1 MTWPFENNTNGIVK
15 NLAKRNL
22 KSEKRRNIMVVIAVA
37 LAAFLVCL
45 SGLTAISITKMKKDR
60 VVDTYE
66 ATYVRVS
73 EENLEKLKDV
83 TEFERVGE
91 YYIVGEKESSKGFTG
106 SFAYANNDMM
116 YMMRSQMKLT
126 DGNLPQKENEIL
138 VSKIWL
144 SKYYPSAG
152 VGDTVTLDISS
163 FPGDYTISGIVDAPA
178 DDSKN
183 LYSFM
188 ISKATLQKMNMYKS
202 DGYFAYVHLKNVEN
216 MPEETSKA
224 FFTQIAEK
232 NQLRSVRFHSEFF
245 KDMNTDWSQ
254 FMIVLGLAGI
264 IGLGAWVVIQSI
276 FRISIN
282 DKIKS
287 YGQLRTIGATKK
299 QIIRVV
305 KKERNRL
312 GVIGSIIGITLSVI
326 LSLIIFPKGFSISGY
341 LGCILMTI
349 IFCWLTIC
357 IVVHKPIKLAAKI
370 SPIEAVRFRI
380 EQKSK
385 IHIRKKNKKLTPV
398 SIGMMNFK
406 RDWKKTFSII
416 FSLSLS
422 GILLLVIS
430 SLCLVQSPER
440 LARHYF
446 PNGDYKVFLYSE
458 NEHIDTLK
466 NGNPLDEQLKEEIL
480 AIDGVSDIIATRKSA
495 TFEAVYN
502 NFRGRGHCDM
512 LTSENYG
519 TIEKAL
525 VEGDMPKDAHDILI
539 THGYADFGE
548 TVKPGMKINLSFGEK
563 SIPVRISGIFDT
575 STAVVNQGR
584 TGYGFDSGMMY
595 AGEEVFREL
604 LPDIENF
611 DYTWDIVYDKA
622 SKKNVEQSLESIIA
636 TNSELYL
643 SKASDHAA
651 WVEKQNVHYNIEKFL
666 SWLIFIFGVINL
678 TNTTLSNQ
686 LARRQENS
694 VLRSVGLTSKQLAAM
709 TVYEGLGYVLC
720 SIFISLAIGLPISI
734 FACHKFSIEIYGG
747 KIVPYA
753 FPLQEMLIYILV
765 IIGMEL
771 FLSIWTIRRQKKQS
785 LIEQMRAM
793 E

>member
-22 KSEKRRNIMVVIAVA
+22 KSEKRRNVMVVVAVA

-45 SGLTAISITKMKKDR
+45 SSLTASSLTKMKKDR
-60 VVDTYE
+60 IVDTYE

-73 EENLEKLKDV
+73 EENLEKLKNV

-106 SFAYANNDMM
+106 SFSYVNNDMM

-126 DGNLPQKENEIL
+126 EGNLPQKENEIL

-188 ISKATLQKMNMYKS
+188 ISKAALQQLDGYKT
-202 DGYFAYVHLKNVEN
+202 DGYFAYVHLKNAET

-224 FFTQIAEK
+224 FFAQIAEK

-245 KDMNTDWSQ
+245 RDMKTDWSQ
-254 FMIVLGLAGI
+254 VMILLGLAGI

-299 QIIRVV
+299 QIKRIV
-305 KKERNRL
+305 KKERNQL
-312 GVIGSIIGITLSVI
+312 GVLGSIIGMILGVI
-326 LSLIIFPKGFSISGY
+326 LSLIIFPKGFSVSGY
-341 LGCILMTI
+341 LGCILLTI
-349 IFCWLTIC
+349 VFCWITIC
-357 IVVHKPIKLAAKI
+357 IAVHKPIKLAAQI

-385 IHIRKKNKKLTPV
+385 IPIRKKNKKLTPV
-398 SIGMMNFK
+398 SMGMMNFQ

-440 LARHYF
+440 YARHFF
-446 PNGDYKVFLYSE
+446 PNGDYRVFLNFE
-458 NEHIDTLK
+458 GEHIDILK

-480 AIDGVSDIIATRKSA
+480 SIDGVSDIIATRKSA
-495 TFEAVYN
+495 TFEAGYN

-512 LTSENYG
+512 ITPENYE

-525 VEGDMPKDAHDILI
+525 VEGDMPKDAHEILI
-539 THGYADFGE
+539 KNEYKDFGE
-548 TVKPGMKINLSFGEK
+548 TVKPGMEINLSFGEK
-563 SIPVRISGIFDT
+563 SIPVRISGIFDSNKT
-575 STAVVNQGR
+575 VMNYGR
-584 TGYGFDSGMMY
+584 AGYGFDGGMMY
-595 AGEEVFREL
+595 AEEALFHEL
-604 LPDIENF
+604 LPDVENF
-611 DYTWDIVYDKA
+611 DYAWDIVYDKA

-643 SKASDHAA
+643 SKFSDDVA
-651 WVEKQNVHYNIEKFL
+651 WVEKQNILYNIGEAL

-678 TNTTLSNQ
+678 TNMTLSNQ
-686 LARRQENS
+686 LVRRQENS

-709 TVYEGLGYVLC
+709 TVYEGLGYVVC
-720 SIFISLAIGLPISI
+720 SILISLAIGLPISI
-734 FACHKFSIEIYGG
+734 FACYKLSIETYGG
-747 KIVPYA
+747 KIVPYV

-771 FLSIWTIRRQKKQS
+771 ILSVWTIRRQKKQS

>member
-22 KSEKRRNIMVVIAVA
+22 KSEKRRNIMVVVAVA

-45 SGLTAISITKMKKDR
+45 SSLTASSLTKMKKDR
-60 VVDTYE
+60 IVDTYE

-73 EENLEKLKDV
+73 EKNIEKLKDV

-106 SFAYANNDMM
+106 SFAYANSDMM

-126 DGNLPQKENEIL
+126 EGNLPQKENEIL

-163 FPGDYTISGIVDAPA
+163 FPGDYTISGIMDAPA

-188 ISKATLQKMNMYKS
+188 ISKAALQKMDSYKT

-224 FFTQIAEK
+224 FFAQIAEK

-245 KDMNTDWSQ
+245 QDMKTDWSQ
-254 FMIVLGLAGI
+254 FMIILGLAGI

-299 QIIRVV
+299 QIKRIV
-305 KKERNRL
+305 KKERNQL
-312 GVIGSIIGITLSVI
+312 GVLGSIIGITLSVI
-326 LSLIIFPKGFSISGY
+326 LSLIIFPKGFSVSGY
-341 LGCILMTI
+341 LGCILLTI
-349 IFCWLTIC
+349 LFCWITIC
-357 IVVHKPIKLAAKI
+357 IAVHKPIKLAASI
-370 SPIEAVRFRI
+370 SPIEAVRFMV

-385 IHIRKKNKKLTPV
+385 IHTHKKNKKLTPV

-406 RDWKKTFSII
+406 RDWKKTFSIV

-430 SLCLVQSPER
+430 SLCLVQSPGK
-440 LARHYF
+440 LAKYYF
-446 PNGDYKVFLYSE
+446 PNGDYRVFLSSE
-458 NEHIDTLK
+458 REHIDILK
-466 NGNPLDEQLKEEIL
+466 DGNPLDEKLKEEIL
-480 AIDGVSDIIATRKSA
+480 AIDGVRDIIVTRKSA
-495 TFEAVYN
+495 TFEAGYN

-512 LTSENYG
+512 ITPENYEA
-519 TIEKAL
+519 IEKSV
-525 VEGDMPKDAHDILI
+525 VEGDMPKDAHEILI
-539 THGYADFGE
+539 KDNYKDFGE
-548 TVKPGMKINLSFGEK
+548 IAKPGMEINLSFGEK
-563 SIPVRISGIFDT
+563 SVPVRISGVFD
-575 STAVVNQGR
+575 SNKIVMNHGKAGF
-584 TGYGFDSGMMY
+584 GFDGGMMY
-595 AGEEVFREL
+595 VEEALFREL
-604 LPDIENF
+604 LPDVENF
-611 DYTWDIVYDKA
+611 DYAWDIVYDKA

-651 WVEKQNVHYNIEKFL
+651 WVEKQNILYNIGEVL

-678 TNTTLSNQ
+678 TNMTLSNQ

-694 VLRSVGLTSKQLAAM
+694 VLRSVGLTSKQLVAM

-720 SIFISLAIGLPISI
+720 SILTSLAIGLPISI
-734 FACHKFSIEIYGG
+734 FACHKLSTANYGG
-747 KIVPYA
+747 KIIPYT
-753 FPLQEMLIYILV
+753 FPLSKMLIYVLV

-771 FLSIWTIRRQKKQS
+771 ILSIWTIRRQKKQS

>member
-22 KSEKRRNIMVVIAVA
+22 KSEKRRNIMVVVAVA

-45 SGLTAISITKMKKDR
+45 SSLTASSLTKMKKDR
-60 VVDTYE
+60 IVDTYE

-73 EENLEKLKDV
+73 EENLEKLKNV

-106 SFAYANNDMM
+106 SFSYVNNDMM

-126 DGNLPQKENEIL
+126 EGDLPQKENEIL

-188 ISKATLQKMNMYKS
+188 ISKAALQQLDGYKT
-202 DGYFAYVHLKNVEN
+202 DGYFAYVHLKNAET

-245 KDMNTDWSQ
+245 EDMKTDWSQ
-254 FMIVLGLAGI
+254 VMIILGLAGI

-299 QIIRVV
+299 QIKRIV
-305 KKERNRL
+305 KKERNQL
-312 GVIGSIIGITLSVI
+312 GVLGSIIGMILGVI
-326 LSLIIFPKGFSISGY
+326 LFFIIFPKGFSVSGY
-341 LGCILMTI
+341 LGCILLTI
-349 IFCWLTIC
+349 VFCWITIC
-357 IVVHKPIKLAAKI
+357 IAVHKPIKLAASI
-370 SPIEAVRFRI
+370 SPIEAVRFMV

-398 SIGMMNFK
+398 SMGMMNFK
-406 RDWKKTFSII
+406 RDWKKTFSIV

-440 LARHYF
+440 YARYFF
-446 PNGDYKVFLYSE
+446 PNGDYRIFLNFE
-458 NEHIDTLK
+458 GEHIDILK

-480 AIDGVSDIIATRKSA
+480 AIDGVRDIIATRKSA

-512 LTSENYG
+512 ITPENYE

-525 VEGDMPKDAHDILI
+525 VEGDMPKDAHEILI
-539 THGYADFGE
+539 KNE
-548 TVKPGMKINLSFGEK
+548 KRSNLEW
-563 SIPVRISGIFDT
+563 R
-575 STAVVNQGR
+575 
-584 TGYGFDSGMMY
+584 
-595 AGEEVFREL
+595 
-604 LPDIENF
+604 
-611 DYTWDIVYDKA
+611 
-622 SKKNVEQSLESIIA
+622 
-636 TNSELYL
+636 
-643 SKASDHAA
+643 
-651 WVEKQNVHYNIEKFL
+651 
-666 SWLIFIFGVINL
+666 
-678 TNTTLSNQ
+678 
-686 LARRQENS
+686 
-694 VLRSVGLTSKQLAAM
+694 
-709 TVYEGLGYVLC
+709 
-720 SIFISLAIGLPISI
+720 
-734 FACHKFSIEIYGG
+734 
-747 KIVPYA
+747 
-753 FPLQEMLIYILV
+753 
-765 IIGMEL
+765 
-771 FLSIWTIRRQKKQS
+771 
-785 LIEQMRAM
+785 
-793 E
+793 

>member
-37 LAAFLVCL
+37 LAAFLVCV
-45 SGLTAISITKMKKDR
+45 SSLTASSLTKMKKDR
-60 VVDTYE
+60 IVDTYE

-73 EENLEKLKDV
+73 EENLEKLKNV

-91 YYIVGEKESSKGFTG
+91 YYIVGEKESSKGFAG

-126 DGNLPQKENEIL
+126 EGNFPKKENEIL

-163 FPGDYTISGIVDAPA
+163 FPGDYTISGIMDAPA

-188 ISKATLQKMNMYKS
+188 ISKAALQKMDSYKT
-202 DGYFAYVHLKNVEN
+202 DGYFAYVHLKNAEN

-224 FFTQIAEK
+224 FFAQIAEK

-245 KDMNTDWSQ
+245 KDMKTDWSQ
-254 FMIVLGLAGI
+254 VMIVLGLAGI

-299 QIIRVV
+299 QIKRIV
-305 KKERNRL
+305 KKERNQL
-312 GVIGSIIGITLSVI
+312 GVLGSIIGMILGVI
-326 LSLIIFPKGFSISGY
+326 LSFIIFPKGFSVSGY
-341 LGCILMTI
+341 LGCILLTI
-349 IFCWLTIC
+349 VFCWITIC
-357 IVVHKPIKLAAKI
+357 IAVHKPIKLAASI
-370 SPIEAVRFRI
+370 SPIEAVRFMV

-398 SIGMMNFK
+398 SMGMMNFK
-406 RDWKKTFSII
+406 RDWKKTFSIV

-440 LARHYF
+440 YARYFF
-446 PNGDYKVFLYSE
+446 PNGDYRIFLNFE
-458 NEHIDTLK
+458 GEHIDILK

-480 AIDGVSDIIATRKSA
+480 SIDGVRDIIATRKSA
-495 TFEAVYN
+495 TFEAGYN

-512 LTSENYG
+512 ITPENYE

-525 VEGDMPKDAHDILI
+525 VEGDMPKDAHEILI
-539 THGYADFGE
+539 KNEYKDFGE
-548 TVKPGMKINLSFGEK
+548 TVKPGMEINLSFGEK
-563 SIPVRISGIFDT
+563 SIPVRISGIYNSNKT
-575 STAVVNQGR
+575 VMNYGR
-584 TGYGFDSGMMY
+584 AGYGFDGGMMY
-595 AGEEVFREL
+595 AEEALFHEL
-604 LPDIENF
+604 LPDVENF
-611 DYTWDIVYDKA
+611 DYAWDIVYDKA

-636 TNSELYL
+636 INSELYL
-643 SKASDHAA
+643 SKFSDDVA
-651 WVEKQNVHYNIEKFL
+651 WVEKQNILYNIGEVL

-678 TNTTLSNQ
+678 TNMTLSNQ

-720 SIFISLAIGLPISI
+720 SILISLVIGLPISI
-734 FACHKFSIEIYGG
+734 FACYKLSIETYGG
-747 KIVPYA
+747 EIIPYT
-753 FPLQEMLIYILV
+753 FPLSKMLIYILV

-771 FLSIWTIRRQKKQS
+771 ILSIWTIRRQKKQS

>member
-22 KSEKRRNIMVVIAVA
+22 KSEKRRNIMVVVAVA

-45 SGLTAISITKMKKDR
+45 SSLTASSLTKMKKDR
-60 VVDTYE
+60 IVDTYE

-73 EENLEKLKDV
+73 EENLEKLKNV

-106 SFAYANNDMM
+106 SFSYVNNDMM

-126 DGNLPQKENEIL
+126 EGDLPQKENEIL

-188 ISKATLQKMNMYKS
+188 ISKAALQQLDGYKT
-202 DGYFAYVHLKNVEN
+202 DGYFAYVHLKNAET

-245 KDMNTDWSQ
+245 EDMKTDWSQ
-254 FMIVLGLAGI
+254 VMIILGLAGI

-299 QIIRVV
+299 QIKRIV
-305 KKERNRL
+305 KKERNQL
-312 GVIGSIIGITLSVI
+312 GVLGSIIGMILGVI
-326 LSLIIFPKGFSISGY
+326 LFFIIFPKGFSVSGY
-341 LGCILMTI
+341 LGCILLTI
-349 IFCWLTIC
+349 VFCWITIC
-357 IVVHKPIKLAAKI
+357 IAVHKPIKLAASI
-370 SPIEAVRFRI
+370 SPIEAVRFMV

-398 SIGMMNFK
+398 SMGMMNFK
-406 RDWKKTFSII
+406 RDWKKTFSIV

-440 LARHYF
+440 YARYFF
-446 PNGDYKVFLYSE
+446 PNGDYRIFLNFE
-458 NEHIDTLK
+458 GEHIDILK

-480 AIDGVSDIIATRKSA
+480 AIDGVRDIIATRKSA

-512 LTSENYG
+512 ITPENYE

-525 VEGDMPKDAHDILI
+525 VEGDMPKDAHEILI
-539 THGYADFGE
+539 KRCWG
-548 TVKPGMKINLSFGEK
+548 
-563 SIPVRISGIFDT
+563 
-575 STAVVNQGR
+575 
-584 TGYGFDSGMMY
+584 
-595 AGEEVFREL
+595 
-604 LPDIENF
+604 
-611 DYTWDIVYDKA
+611 
-622 SKKNVEQSLESIIA
+622 
-636 TNSELYL
+636 
-643 SKASDHAA
+643 
-651 WVEKQNVHYNIEKFL
+651 QN
-666 SWLIFIFGVINL
+666 
-678 TNTTLSNQ
+678 
-686 LARRQENS
+686 
-694 VLRSVGLTSKQLAAM
+694 
-709 TVYEGLGYVLC
+709 
-720 SIFISLAIGLPISI
+720 
-734 FACHKFSIEIYGG
+734 HK
-747 KIVPYA
+747 
-753 FPLQEMLIYILV
+753 
-765 IIGMEL
+765 
-771 FLSIWTIRRQKKQS
+771 
-785 LIEQMRAM
+785 
-793 E
+793 

>member
-22 KSEKRRNIMVVIAVA
+22 KSEKRRNVMVVVAVA

-45 SGLTAISITKMKKDR
+45 SSLTASSLTKMKKDR
-60 VVDTYE
+60 IVDTYE

-106 SFAYANNDMM
+106 SFSYVNNDMM

-126 DGNLPQKENEIL
+126 EGNLPQKENEIL

-163 FPGDYTISGIVDAPA
+163 FPGDYTISGILDASA

-188 ISKATLQKMNMYKS
+188 ISKAALQQLDGYKT
-202 DGYFAYVHLKNVEN
+202 DGYFAYVHLKNAET

-224 FFTQIAEK
+224 FFAQIAEK

-245 KDMNTDWSQ
+245 QDMKTDWSQ
-254 FMIVLGLAGI
+254 VMIILGLAGI

-299 QIIRVV
+299 QIKRIV
-305 KKERNRL
+305 KKERNQL
-312 GVIGSIIGITLSVI
+312 GVLGSIIGMILGVI
-326 LSLIIFPKGFSISGY
+326 LSLIIFPKGFSVSGY
-341 LGCILMTI
+341 LGCILLTI
-349 IFCWLTIC
+349 VFCWITIC
-357 IVVHKPIKLAAKI
+357 IAVHKPIKLAASI
-370 SPIEAVRFRI
+370 SPIEAVRFMV

-398 SIGMMNFK
+398 SMGMMNFK
-406 RDWKKTFSII
+406 RDWKKTFSIV

-440 LARHYF
+440 HARQYF
-446 PNGDYKVFLYSE
+446 PNGDYRVFLNFE
-458 NEHIDTLK
+458 GEHIDTLK

-480 AIDGVSDIIATRKSA
+480 SIDGVRDIIATRKSA
-495 TFEAVYN
+495 TFEAGYN

-512 LTSENYG
+512 ITPENYE
-519 TIEKAL
+519 TIENAL
-525 VEGDMPKDAHDILI
+525 VEGDMPKDAHEILI
-539 THGYADFGE
+539 ITDYKDFGE
-548 TVKPGMKINLSFGEK
+548 IAKPGMEINLSFGEK
-563 SIPVRISGIFDT
+563 SVPVRISGIFDDRKT
-575 STAVVNQGR
+575 VALHGR
-584 TGYGFDSGMMY
+584 TGYGFDGGMMY
-595 AGEEVFREL
+595 AEEALFHEL

-611 DYTWDIVYDKA
+611 DYAWDIVYDKA

-643 SKASDHAA
+643 SKFSDNVA
-651 WVEKQNVHYNIEKFL
+651 WVEKQNVLYNIGEVL

-678 TNTTLSNQ
+678 TNMTLSNQ

-720 SIFISLAIGLPISI
+720 SILISLVIGLPISV
-734 FACHKFSIEIYGG
+734 FACYKLSIETYGG
-747 KIVPYA
+747 KIIPYT
-753 FPLQEMLIYILV
+753 FPLSKMLIYVLV

-771 FLSIWTIRRQKKQS
+771 ILSVWTIRRQRKQS